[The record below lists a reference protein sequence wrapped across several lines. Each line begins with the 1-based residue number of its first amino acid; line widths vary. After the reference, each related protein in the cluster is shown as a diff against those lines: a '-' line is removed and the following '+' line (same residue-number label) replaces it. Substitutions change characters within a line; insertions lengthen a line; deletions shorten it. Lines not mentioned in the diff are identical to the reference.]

1 MSTLTFQVGAVR
13 LHLLT
18 DGEFWLDGGAAF
30 GLIPRV
36 LWEKVAQPDASHRI
50 PNQLRC
56 LLIESDDGLILVD
69 TGYGDKLS
77 DKQRRQVGLQG
88 ERRLLGDLEA
98 AGYSADDVRIVIN
111 THLHADH
118 CGGNTYWDAD
128 DEIAPTFPNAQYLI
142 QRLEL
147 ADATYPNERTRGAYF
162 RENFLPLLGLCP
174 GEGAER
180 VRVLSGDTQ
189 ITPEVR
195 TLVTPGHTRAHQCV
209 VIESRGE
216 TAIFL
221 ADAVAWAVSM
231 ERLAWV
237 PAFDVEPLVS
247 METKRSLRDWAW
259 RKDALLLFQHD
270 PEMAAGRLRRNGED
284 WQVEPARPISYVPQ
298 ERRRDERHGSS
309 DSLGGG
315 AGVQRG
321 RRSCRSFTGG

>member
-1 MSTLTFQVGAVR
+1 MSILTFRLGALR

-18 DGEFWLDGGAAF
+18 DGVFWLDGGAAF
-30 GLIPRV
+30 GLVPRV

-77 DKQRRQVGLQG
+77 AKQREQVGLVG
-88 ERRLLGDLEA
+88 EKRLLGALA
-98 AGYSADDVRIVIN
+98 KAGYSTGDIRTVIN
-111 THLHADH
+111 THLHGDH
-118 CGGNTYWDAD
+118 CGGNTSLDATGAV
-128 DEIAPTFPNAQYLI
+128 EPTYPNARYLI

-147 ADATYPNERTRGAYF
+147 ADATYPNERTRNAYF
-162 RENFLPLLGLCP
+162 GENFLPLLKLRPHDGTD
-174 GEGAER
+174 R
-180 VRVLSGDTQ
+180 VRVLSGDSQ

-195 TLVTPGHTRAHQCV
+195 TWVTPGHTRAHQCV
-209 VIESRGE
+209 VVESRGE

-221 ADAVAWAVSM
+221 ADAVAWAVSL

-259 RKDALLLFQHD
+259 RRDALLLFQHD
-270 PEMAAGRLRRNGED
+270 PVVAAGRLGRNGEE
-284 WQVEPARPISYVPQ
+284 WRVEPVLLGSHVRQ
-298 ERRRDERHGSS
+298 ETE
-309 DSLGGG
+309 
-315 AGVQRG
+315 AW
-321 RRSCRSFTGG
+321 

>member
-1 MSTLTFQVGAVR
+1 
-13 LHLLT
+13 
-18 DGEFWLDGGAAF
+18 
-30 GLIPRV
+30 
-36 LWEKVAQPDASHRI
+36 LWEKVVQPDAEHRI

-77 DKQRRQVGLQG
+77 DKQRRQVGLRG
-88 ERRLLGDLEA
+88 DRRLLGDLEA
-98 AGYSADDVRIVIN
+98 AGYSAGDVRMVIN
-111 THLHADH
+111 THLHGDH
-118 CGGNTYWDAD
+118 CGGNTSLDAD
-128 DEIAPTFPNAQYLI
+128 GAIAPTFPNAQYLI

-162 RENFLPLLGLCP
+162 RENFLPMLGFCP
-174 GEGAER
+174 DDGAER

-189 ITPEVR
+189 ISPEVR
-195 TLVTPGHTRAHQCV
+195 TLVTPGHTRSHQCV
-209 VIESRGE
+209 IVESKGE

-259 RKDALLLFQHD
+259 RRDALLLFQHD
-270 PEMAAGRLRRNGED
+270 AEIAAGRLNRNGEE
-284 WQVEPARPISYVPQ
+284 WRVEPAA
-298 ERRRDERHGSS
+298 
-309 DSLGGG
+309 LGLR
-315 AGVQRG
+315 ATEV
-321 RRSCRSFTGG
+321 

>member
-1 MSTLTFQVGAVR
+1 MSTLTFQIGAVR
-13 LHLLT
+13 LHLVT
-18 DGEFWLDGGAAF
+18 DGVFWLDGGAAF

-36 LWEKVAQPDASHRI
+36 MWEKVARPDASHRI

-56 LLIESDDGLILVD
+56 LLIESDDGVILVD

-88 ERRLLGDLEA
+88 ERRLLGDLES
-98 AGYSADDVRIVIN
+98 AGYSAGDVRMVIN

-118 CGGNTYWDAD
+118 CGGNTCWDAD

-162 RENFLPLLGLCP
+162 RENFLPLLGLCSAH
-174 GEGAER
+174 GAER

-195 TLVTPGHTRAHQCV
+195 TMVTPGHTRAHQCV

-221 ADAVAWAVSM
+221 ADAVAWAVSL

-237 PAFDVEPLVS
+237 PAFDVEPLIS
-247 METKRSLRDWAW
+247 METKRALRDWAW

-270 PEMAAGRLRRNGED
+270 PKVAAGRLRRDGED
-284 WQVEPARPISYVPQ
+284 WQVEPARPASHVPQ
-298 ERRRDERHGSS
+298 
-309 DSLGGG
+309 
-315 AGVQRG
+315 
-321 RRSCRSFTGG
+321 